1 MKKKNVINLIRYYAE
16 KNDSAF
22 REEAYEIARDFDAS
36 GDLQLSEYIMAL
48 MSSANAFVPQMHENQ
63 MTFFRKMTPS
73 HDSLPLPTPIE
84 KDILGIINAIQRNM
98 GINKFLFQGAPGTG
112 KTESVRQIARILERD
127 LFCVDFDTIID
138 SKLGQTQKNIA
149 TLFDELNHFAHPEKI
164 LVLFDEIDAIALDRT
179 NSHDLREMGRATSA
193 ILKGFD
199 NLNEQI
205 TIIATTNLFKHF
217 DKALSRRFDSIVDFN
232 RYTQDD
238 LQEIA
243 ESILNNF
250 LDDFK
255 IVGRNPRLFQKILNL
270 NKKLPC
276 PADLRKVIKADITFS
291 DANIECDYL
300 KNTYKSFVGKVPDNL
315 QLLQTQGFTVREIEI
330 LSGISKS
337 HVSRILNGEG
347 QVKTAPKE
355 HQKCRSLGA
364 TNLLFCKP
372 KKKINLA
379 EVYRKAEEEIV
390 WE

>member
-16 KNDSAF
+16 KNDPAF

-36 GDLQLSEYIMAL
+36 GDFQLSEYIMAL
-48 MSSANAFVPQMHENQ
+48 MSSANAFVPQMHEDQ
-63 MTFFRKMTPS
+63 MTFFRKVAPS

-149 TLFDELNHFAHPEKI
+149 ALFDKINHFTCPENTI
-164 LVLFDEIDAIALDRT
+164 VLFEKMDI
-179 NSHDLREMGRATSA
+179 MGQVQPAM
-193 ILKGFD
+193 LKGLD

-205 TIIATTNLFKHF
+205 TVIATTNLFKHF
-217 DKALSRRFDSIVDFN
+217 DKALSHRFDLIVDFN
-232 RYTQDD
+232 RYTQED

-243 ESILNNF
+243 ESILNKF

-255 IVGRNPRLFQKILNL
+255 IASRNPRLFRKILGL

-276 PADLRKVIKADITFS
+276 PADLRKIIKADITFS
-291 DANIECDYL
+291 DASIECDYL
-300 KNTYKSFVGKVPDNL
+300 KNIYKSFVGSTPEDLHK
-315 QLLQTQGFTVREIEI
+315 LQTQGFTVRETEI

-337 HVSRILNGEG
+337 QVSRILNGDG
-347 QVKTAPKE
+347 QIKNTPKE
-355 HQKCRSLGA
+355 HQKRRSLNA
-364 TNLLFCKP
+364 TNLLFHKP
-372 KKKINLA
+372 KKKIKLA

>member
-16 KNDSAF
+16 KNDPAF

-36 GDLQLSEYIMAL
+36 GDFQLSEYIMAL
-48 MSSANAFVPQMHENQ
+48 MSSANAFVPQMHEDQ
-63 MTFFRKMTPS
+63 MTFFRKVAPS

-84 KDILGIINAIQRNM
+84 KDVIGIINAIQRNM

-149 TLFDELNHFAHPEKI
+149 TLFDKINHFACPENTI
-164 LVLFDEIDAIALDRT
+164 VLFEKMDI
-179 NSHDLREMGRATSA
+179 MGQAQPSM
-193 ILKGFD
+193 LKGLD

-205 TIIATTNLFKHF
+205 TIIATTNHFKHF
-217 DKALSRRFDSIVDFN
+217 DKVLSHRFDLIVDFN
-232 RYTQDD
+232 RYTQED

-250 LDDFK
+250 LNDFK
-255 IVGRNPRLFQKILNL
+255 IAGRNSRLFRKILGL

-276 PADLRKVIKADITFS
+276 PADLRKIIKADIIFS
-291 DANIECDYL
+291 DVSIECDHL
-300 KNTYKSFVGKVPDNL
+300 KNIYKSFVGSTPDDL
-315 QLLQTQGFTVREIEI
+315 HKLQTQGFTVREIEI

-337 HVSRILNGEG
+337 QVSRILNGDG
-347 QVKTAPKE
+347 LIKNAPKK
-355 HQKCRSLGA
+355 HQKRRSLNA
-364 TNLLFCKP
+364 TNLLFHKP
-372 KKKINLA
+372 KKKIKLA
-379 EVYRKAEEEIV
+379 EVYRKAEEKIV
-390 WE
+390 WG

>member
-16 KNDSAF
+16 KNDPAF

-36 GDLQLSEYIMAL
+36 GDFQLSEYIMAL
-48 MSSANAFVPQMHENQ
+48 MSSANAFVPQMHEDQ
-63 MTFFRKMTPS
+63 MTFFRKVTPS

-84 KDILGIINAIQRNM
+84 KDIIGIINAIQRNM

-149 TLFDELNHFAHPEKI
+149 ALFDELNHFAHPEKI

-179 NSHDLREMGRATSA
+179 SSHDLREMGRATSA

-205 TIIATTNLFKHF
+205 TVIATTNFFKHF
-217 DKALSRRFDSIVDFN
+217 DKALSRRFDLIVDFN
-232 RYTQDD
+232 RYTQED

-255 IVGRNPRLFQKILNL
+255 IADKNPRLFRKILGL
-270 NKKLPC
+270 NKKLPY
-276 PADLRKVIKADITFS
+276 PADLRKIIKADITFS

-300 KNTYKSFVGKVPDNL
+300 KNIYKSFVGSTAEDLHK
-315 QLLQTQGFTVREIEI
+315 LQTQGFTVREIEI

-337 HVSRILNGEG
+337 QVSRILNGDG
-347 QVKTAPKE
+347 QMKIAPKE
-355 HQKCRSLGA
+355 HQKCRSLNA
-364 TNLLFCKP
+364 TNLLFHKP

-390 WE
+390 WR

>member
-16 KNDSAF
+16 KNDPAF
-22 REEAYEIARDFDAS
+22 REEAYEIAWDFDAS
-36 GDLQLSEYIMAL
+36 GDFQLSEYIMAL
-48 MSSANAFVPQMHENQ
+48 MSSANAFVPQMHEDQ
-63 MTFFRKMTPS
+63 MTFFRKVAPS

-149 TLFDELNHFAHPEKI
+149 ALFDKINHFTCPENTI
-164 LVLFDEIDAIALDRT
+164 VLFEKMDI
-179 NSHDLREMGRATSA
+179 MGQVQPAM
-193 ILKGFD
+193 LKGLD

-205 TIIATTNLFKHF
+205 TVIATTNLFKHF
-217 DKALSRRFDSIVDFN
+217 DKALSHRFDLIVDFN
-232 RYTQDD
+232 RYTQED

-243 ESILNNF
+243 ESILNKF

-255 IVGRNPRLFQKILNL
+255 IASRNPRLFRKILGL

-276 PADLRKVIKADITFS
+276 PADLRKIIKADITFS
-291 DANIECDYL
+291 DASIECDYL
-300 KNTYKSFVGKVPDNL
+300 KNIYKSFVGSTPEDLHK
-315 QLLQTQGFTVREIEI
+315 LQTQGFTVRETEI

-337 HVSRILNGEG
+337 QVSRILNGDG
-347 QVKTAPKE
+347 QIKNTPKE
-355 HQKCRSLGA
+355 HQKRRSLNA
-364 TNLLFCKP
+364 TNLLFHKP
-372 KKKINLA
+372 KKKIKLA

>member
-1 MKKKNVINLIRYYAE
+1 MKKKNVINLIRYYTE
-16 KNDSAF
+16 KNDPAF

-36 GDLQLSEYIMAL
+36 GDFQLSEYIMAL
-48 MSSANAFVPQMHENQ
+48 MSSANAFVPQMHEDQ
-63 MTFFRKMTPS
+63 MTFFRKVAPS

-84 KDILGIINAIQRNM
+84 KDVIGIINAIQRNM

-149 TLFDELNHFAHPEKI
+149 ALFDELNHFAHPEKI

-205 TIIATTNLFKHF
+205 TVIATTNLFKHF
-217 DKALSRRFDSIVDFN
+217 DKALSHRFDLIVDFN
-232 RYTQDD
+232 RYTQED

-243 ESILNNF
+243 ESLLNNF

-255 IVGRNPRLFQKILNL
+255 IAGRNPRLFRKILGL

-276 PADLRKVIKADITFS
+276 PANLRKIIKADITFS
-291 DANIECDYL
+291 DASIECDYL
-300 KNTYKSFVGKVPDNL
+300 KNIYKSFVGSTPDDL
-315 QLLQTQGFTVREIEI
+315 HKLQTQGFTVREIEI

-337 HVSRILNGEG
+337 QVSRILNGDG
-347 QVKTAPKE
+347 QIKIAPKE
-355 HQKCRSLGA
+355 HQKRRSLNA
-364 TNLLFCKP
+364 TNLLFHKP

-379 EVYRKAEEEIV
+379 EVYRKAEEDIV
-390 WE
+390 WG

>member
-1 MKKKNVINLIRYYAE
+1 MKKKNIINLIRYYAE
-16 KNDSAF
+16 KNDPAF

-36 GDLQLSEYIMAL
+36 GDFQLSEYIMAL
-48 MSSANAFVPQMHENQ
+48 MSSANAFVPQMHEDQ
-63 MTFFRKMTPS
+63 MTFFRKVAPS

-149 TLFDELNHFAHPEKI
+149 SLFDELNHFAHPEKI

-179 NSHDLREMGRATSA
+179 NSQDLREMGRATSA

-232 RYTQDD
+232 RYTQED
-238 LQEIA
+238 LADIA

-250 LDDFK
+250 LAKFK
-255 IVGRNPRLFQKILNL
+255 IAGRNTRLF
-270 NKKLPC
+270 
-276 PADLRKVIKADITFS
+276 RKVITKYGSLPYPGDLKNIIKTAVAFS

-300 KNTYKSFVGKVPDNL
+300 RRLYEKFIGHIPSDL
-315 QLLQTQGFTVREIEI
+315 QQLQEQGFTVREIEI
-330 LSGISKS
+330 LSGVSKS
-337 HVSRILNGEG
+337 
-347 QVKTAPKE
+347 QVARALQGDK
-355 HQKCRSLGA
+355 
-364 TNLLFCKP
+364 
-372 KKKINLA
+372 
-379 EVYRKAEEEIV
+379 
-390 WE
+390 

>member
-16 KNDSAF
+16 KNDPAF

-36 GDLQLSEYIMAL
+36 GDYQLSEYIMAL
-48 MSSANAFVPQMHENQ
+48 MSSANAFVPQMHEDQ
-63 MTFFRKMTPS
+63 MTFFRKIAPS

-84 KDILGIINAIQRNM
+84 KDIIGIINAIQRNM

-149 TLFDELNHFAHPEKI
+149 ALFDKINRVTCPENTI
-164 LVLFDEIDAIALDRT
+164 VLFEKMDI
-179 NSHDLREMGRATSA
+179 MGQAQSSM
-193 ILKGFD
+193 LKGLD

-205 TIIATTNLFKHF
+205 TIIATTNHFKHF
-217 DKALSRRFDSIVDFN
+217 DKVLSHRFDLIVDFN
-232 RYTQDD
+232 RYTQED

-243 ESILNNF
+243 ESILDHF

-255 IVGRNPRLFQKILNL
+255 IASRNTRLFRKILGL
-270 NKKLPC
+270 NKKLPY
-276 PADLRKVIKADITFS
+276 PADLRKIIKADITFS
-291 DANIECDYL
+291 DASIECDYL
-300 KNTYKSFVGKVPDNL
+300 KNIYKSFVSSTPDDL
-315 QLLQTQGFTVREIEI
+315 HKLQTQGFTVREIEI

-337 HVSRILNGEG
+337 QVSRILNGDG
-347 QVKTAPKE
+347 QIKIAPKE
-355 HQKCRSLGA
+355 HPKRRSLNV
-364 TNLLFCKP
+364 TNLLFHKP
-372 KKKINLA
+372 QRKINLA

-390 WE
+390 WG

>member
-48 MSSANAFVPQMHENQ
+48 MSSANAFVPQMHEDQ

-232 RYTQDD
+232 RYSQDD

-255 IVGRNPRLFQKILNL
+255 IVGRNSRLFQKIINL

-276 PADLRKVIKADITFS
+276 PADLRKIIKADITFS

-300 KNTYKSFVGKVPDNL
+300 KNIYKSFVGKVPDNL

-330 LSGISKS
+330 LSGITKS

-347 QVKTAPKE
+347 QIKTEPKE
-355 HQKCRSLGA
+355 HQKCRSLAA
-364 TNLLFCKP
+364 TNLLFHKP

-390 WE
+390 WK

>member
-16 KNDSAF
+16 KNDPAF

-36 GDLQLSEYIMAL
+36 GDFQLSEYIMAL
-48 MSSANAFVPQMHENQ
+48 MSSANAFVPQMHEDQ
-63 MTFFRKMTPS
+63 MTFFRKVAPS

-84 KDILGIINAIQRNM
+84 KDIIGIINAIQRNM

-149 TLFDELNHFAHPEKI
+149 ALFDKINRFTCPENTI
-164 LVLFDEIDAIALDRT
+164 VLFEKMDI
-179 NSHDLREMGRATSA
+179 MGQAQPA
-193 ILKGFD
+193 MLKGLD

-205 TIIATTNLFKHF
+205 TIIATTNHFKHF
-217 DKALSRRFDSIVDFN
+217 DKALSHRFDLIVDFN
-232 RYTQDD
+232 RYTQED

-243 ESILNNF
+243 GSLLNKF

-255 IVGRNPRLFQKILNL
+255 ITSRNPRLFRKILGL

-276 PADLRKVIKADITFS
+276 PADLRKIIKADVTFS
-291 DANIECDYL
+291 DVSIECDYL
-300 KNTYKSFVGKVPDNL
+300 KNIYKSFVGSTPDDL
-315 QLLQTQGFTVREIEI
+315 HKLQTQGFTVREIEI

-337 HVSRILNGEG
+337 HVSRILNGDG
-347 QVKTAPKE
+347 QIKVAPKE
-355 HQKCRSLGA
+355 LQKRRSLNA
-364 TNLLFCKP
+364 TNFLFHKP

-379 EVYRKAEEEIV
+379 EVYRKAEEKIV
-390 WE
+390 WG

>member
-16 KNDSAF
+16 KNDPAF

-36 GDLQLSEYIMAL
+36 GDFQLSEYIMAL
-48 MSSANAFVPQMHENQ
+48 MSSANAFVPQMHEDQ
-63 MTFFRKMTPS
+63 MTFFRKVAPS

-84 KDILGIINAIQRNM
+84 KDIIGIINAIQRNM

-149 TLFDELNHFAHPEKI
+149 A
-164 LVLFDEIDAIALDRT
+164 LFDEINHFASPENTIVLFEKMDI
-179 NSHDLREMGRATSA
+179 MGQAQLA
-193 ILKGFD
+193 MLKGLD

-205 TIIATTNLFKHF
+205 TIIATTNHSKHF
-217 DKALSRRFDSIVDFN
+217 DKALSHRFDLIVDFN
-232 RYTQDD
+232 RYTQED

-243 ESILNNF
+243 ESILNKF

-255 IVGRNPRLFQKILNL
+255 IAGRTPRLFRKILSL

-276 PADLRKVIKADITFS
+276 PADLRKIIKADITFS
-291 DANIECDYL
+291 DATIECDYL
-300 KNTYKSFVGKVPDNL
+300 KNIYKSFVGSTPDDL
-315 QLLQTQGFTVREIEI
+315 HKLQTQGFTVREIEI

-337 HVSRILNGEG
+337 QVSRILNGDG
-347 QVKTAPKE
+347 QIKNAPKE
-355 HQKCRSLGA
+355 HQKRRSLNA
-364 TNLLFCKP
+364 TNLLFLKP

-379 EVYRKAEEEIV
+379 EVYRKAEEDIV
-390 WE
+390 WG

>member
-16 KNDSAF
+16 KNDPAF
-22 REEAYEIARDFDAS
+22 REEAYEIARAFDAS
-36 GDLQLSEYIMAL
+36 GDFQLSEYIMAL
-48 MSSANAFVPQMHENQ
+48 MSSANAFVPQMHEDQ
-63 MTFFRKMTPS
+63 MTFFRKVAPS

-84 KDILGIINAIQRNM
+84 KDVLGIINAIQRNM

-149 TLFDELNHFAHPEKI
+149 ALFDKINHFASPENAI
-164 LVLFDEIDAIALDRT
+164 VLFEKMDI
-179 NSHDLREMGRATSA
+179 MGQAQLA
-193 ILKGFD
+193 MLKGLD
-199 NLNEQI
+199 HLNEQI
-205 TIIATTNLFKHF
+205 TIIATTNHFKHF

-255 IVGRNPRLFQKILNL
+255 ITSRNSRLFRKILGL

-276 PADLRKVIKADITFS
+276 PADLRKIIKADITFS
-291 DANIECDYL
+291 DVSIECDYL
-300 KNTYKSFVGKVPDNL
+300 KNIYKSFVGGSPEDLHK
-315 QLLQTQGFTVREIEI
+315 LQTQGFTVREIEI

-337 HVSRILNGEG
+337 QVSRILNGDG
-347 QVKTAPKE
+347 QIKIAPKE
-355 HQKCRSLGA
+355 HQKCRSQNA
-364 TNLLFCKP
+364 TNLLFYKP
-372 KKKINLA
+372 QKKINLA
-379 EVYRKAEEEIV
+379 EVYSKAEEEIV
-390 WE
+390 WR

>member
-16 KNDSAF
+16 KNDPAF

-36 GDLQLSEYIMAL
+36 GDFQLSEYIMAL
-48 MSSANAFVPQMHENQ
+48 MSSANAFVPQMHEDQ
-63 MTFFRKMTPS
+63 MTFFRKVAPS

-84 KDILGIINAIQRNM
+84 KDIIGIINAIQRNM

-149 TLFDELNHFAHPEKI
+149 ALFDKINHFACPENTI
-164 LVLFDEIDAIALDRT
+164 VLFEKMDI
-179 NSHDLREMGRATSA
+179 MGQAQLA
-193 ILKGFD
+193 MLKGLD

-205 TIIATTNLFKHF
+205 TIIATTNHFKHF
-217 DKALSRRFDSIVDFN
+217 DKALSHHFDLIVDFN
-232 RYTQDD
+232 RYTQTD

-243 ESILNNF
+243 ESILNKF

-255 IVGRNPRLFQKILNL
+255 IAGRNPRLFRKILSL

-276 PADLRKVIKADITFS
+276 PADLRKIIKADITFS
-291 DANIECDYL
+291 DATIECDYL
-300 KNTYKSFVGKVPDNL
+300 KNIYKSFVGSTPDDL
-315 QLLQTQGFTVREIEI
+315 HKLQTQGFTVREIEI

-337 HVSRILNGEG
+337 QVSRILNGDG
-347 QVKTAPKE
+347 QTKIVPKE
-355 HQKCRSLGA
+355 HQKRRSLNA
-364 TNLLFCKP
+364 TNLLFHKP

-390 WE
+390 WG

>member
-16 KNDSAF
+16 KNDPAF

-36 GDLQLSEYIMAL
+36 GDFQLSEYIMAL
-48 MSSANAFVPQMHENQ
+48 MSSANAFVPQMHEDQ
-63 MTFFRKMTPS
+63 MTFFRKVAPS

-84 KDILGIINAIQRNM
+84 KDIIGIINAIQRNM

-149 TLFDELNHFAHPEKI
+149 ALFDKINHFANPENTI
-164 LVLFDEIDAIALDRT
+164 VLFEKMDIMSQAL
-179 NSHDLREMGRATSA
+179 SA
-193 ILKGFD
+193 MLKVLD

-205 TIIATTNLFKHF
+205 IIIATTNHFKHF
-217 DKALSRRFDSIVDFN
+217 DKVLSHRFDLIVDFN
-232 RYTQDD
+232 RYTQED

-255 IVGRNPRLFQKILNL
+255 IAGRNPRLFRKILGL

-276 PADLRKVIKADITFS
+276 PADLRKIIKADITFS
-291 DANIECDYL
+291 DASIECDYL
-300 KNTYKSFVGKVPDNL
+300 KNIYKSFVGVTPDDL
-315 QLLQTQGFTVREIEI
+315 HKLQTQCFTVREIEI

-337 HVSRILNGEG
+337 QVSRILNGDG
-347 QVKTAPKE
+347 QIKNAPKE
-355 HQKCRSLGA
+355 HQKCRSLNA
-364 TNLLFCKP
+364 TNLLFHKP
-372 KKKINLA
+372 QKKINLA

-390 WE
+390 WG

>member
-16 KNDSAF
+16 KNDPAF

-36 GDLQLSEYIMAL
+36 GDFQLSEYIMAL
-48 MSSANAFVPQMHENQ
+48 MSSANAFVPQMHEDQ
-63 MTFFRKMTPS
+63 MTFFRKVESS

-84 KDILGIINAIQRNM
+84 KDIIGIINAIQRNM

-149 TLFDELNHFAHPEKI
+149 A
-164 LVLFDEIDAIALDRT
+164 LFDEINHFASPENTIVLFEKMDI
-179 NSHDLREMGRATSA
+179 MGQAQLA
-193 ILKGFD
+193 MLKGLD

-205 TIIATTNLFKHF
+205 TIIATTNHSKHF
-217 DKALSRRFDSIVDFN
+217 DKALSHRFDLIVDFN
-232 RYTQDD
+232 RYTQED

-243 ESILNNF
+243 ESILNKF

-255 IVGRNPRLFQKILNL
+255 IAGRTPRLFRKILSL

-276 PADLRKVIKADITFS
+276 PADLRKIIKADITFS
-291 DANIECDYL
+291 DATIECDYL
-300 KNTYKSFVGKVPDNL
+300 KNIYKSFVGSTPDDL
-315 QLLQTQGFTVREIEI
+315 HKLQTQGFTVREIEI

-337 HVSRILNGEG
+337 QVSRILNGDG
-347 QVKTAPKE
+347 QIKNAPKE
-355 HQKCRSLGA
+355 HQKRRSLNA
-364 TNLLFCKP
+364 TNLLFLKP

-379 EVYRKAEEEIV
+379 EVYRKAEEDIV
-390 WE
+390 WG

>member
-16 KNDSAF
+16 KNDPAF

-36 GDLQLSEYIMAL
+36 GDFQLSEYIMAL
-48 MSSANAFVPQMHENQ
+48 MSSANAFVPQMHEDQ
-63 MTFFRKMTPS
+63 MTFFRKVAPS

-84 KDILGIINAIQRNM
+84 KDIIGIINAIQRNM

-149 TLFDELNHFAHPEKI
+149 ALFDELNHFAHPEKI

-217 DKALSRRFDSIVDFN
+217 DKALSRRFDLIVDFN
-232 RYTQDD
+232 RYTQED

-243 ESILNNF
+243 ESILNSF
-250 LDDFK
+250 LTKFK
-255 IVGRNPRLFQKILNL
+255 IAGRNTRLFFKIISKNGS
-270 NKKLPC
+270 LPN
-276 PADLRKVIKADITFS
+276 PGELKNIIKTAVAFS
-291 DANIECDYL
+291 DASIECDYL
-300 KNTYKSFVGKVPDNL
+300 RRLYEKFIGHIPSDL
-315 QLLQTQGFTVREIEI
+315 QKLQEQGFTVREIEI
-330 LSGISKS
+330 LSGVSKS
-337 HVSRILNGEG
+337 
-347 QVKTAPKE
+347 QVARALQGDK
-355 HQKCRSLGA
+355 
-364 TNLLFCKP
+364 
-372 KKKINLA
+372 
-379 EVYRKAEEEIV
+379 
-390 WE
+390 

>member
-16 KNDSAF
+16 KNDPAF

-36 GDLQLSEYIMAL
+36 GDFQLSEYIMAL
-48 MSSANAFVPQMHENQ
+48 MSSANAFVPQMHEDQ
-63 MTFFRKMTPS
+63 MTFFRKVAPS

-84 KDILGIINAIQRNM
+84 KNIIGIINAIQRNM

-149 TLFDELNHFAHPEKI
+149 A
-164 LVLFDEIDAIALDRT
+164 LFDEINHFASPENTIVLFEKMDI
-179 NSHDLREMGRATSA
+179 MGQAQLA
-193 ILKGFD
+193 MLKGLD

-205 TIIATTNLFKHF
+205 TIIATTNHSKHF
-217 DKALSRRFDSIVDFN
+217 DKALSHRFDLIVDFN
-232 RYTQDD
+232 RYTQED

-243 ESILNNF
+243 ESILNKF

-255 IVGRNPRLFQKILNL
+255 IAGRTPRLFRKILSL

-276 PADLRKVIKADITFS
+276 PADLRKIIKADITFS
-291 DANIECDYL
+291 DATIECDYL
-300 KNTYKSFVGKVPDNL
+300 KNIYKSFVGSTPDDL
-315 QLLQTQGFTVREIEI
+315 HKLQTQGFTVREIEI

-337 HVSRILNGEG
+337 QVSRILNGDG
-347 QVKTAPKE
+347 QIKNAPKE
-355 HQKCRSLGA
+355 HQKRRSLNA
-364 TNLLFCKP
+364 TNLLFLKP

-379 EVYRKAEEEIV
+379 EVYRKAEEDIV
-390 WE
+390 WG

>member
-16 KNDSAF
+16 KNDPAF

-36 GDLQLSEYIMAL
+36 GDFQLSEYIMAL
-48 MSSANAFVPQMHENQ
+48 MSSANAFVPQMHEDQ
-63 MTFFRKMTPS
+63 MTFFRKIAPS

-84 KDILGIINAIQRNM
+84 KDIIGIINAIQRNM

-149 TLFDELNHFAHPEKI
+149 ALFDKINRFTCPENTI
-164 LVLFDEIDAIALDRT
+164 VLFEKMDI
-179 NSHDLREMGRATSA
+179 MGQAQPA
-193 ILKGFD
+193 MLKGLD

-205 TIIATTNLFKHF
+205 TIIATTNHFKHF
-217 DKALSRRFDSIVDFN
+217 DKALSHRFDLIVDFN
-232 RYTQDD
+232 RYTQED

-243 ESILNNF
+243 GSLLNKF

-255 IVGRNPRLFQKILNL
+255 ITSRNPRLFRKILGL

-276 PADLRKVIKADITFS
+276 PADLRKIIKADVTFS
-291 DANIECDYL
+291 DVSIECDYL
-300 KNTYKSFVGKVPDNL
+300 KNIYKSFVGSTPDDL
-315 QLLQTQGFTVREIEI
+315 HKLQTQGFTVREIEI

-337 HVSRILNGEG
+337 HVSRILNGDG
-347 QVKTAPKE
+347 QIKVAPKE
-355 HQKCRSLGA
+355 LQKRRSLNA
-364 TNLLFCKP
+364 TNFLFHKP

-379 EVYRKAEEEIV
+379 EVYRKAEEKIV
-390 WE
+390 WG